1 MVNEMPY
8 GSSCPVSK
16 ALVFIGKKWSIEIIR
31 DMFFGKTRFKEFKEG
46 KPNLSNKVLSNCL
59 RNLENHGIIEKKI
72 INSSPVITEYYLTRR
87 GRSLNRVIYEL
98 AVFSLENCDDVEYY
112 EESTRIKI
120 KQNFRDTL
128 KIND

>member
-1 MVNEMPY
+1 MVNEMPF

-59 RNLENHGIIEKKI
+59 RNLENHGIIEKK
-72 INSSPVITEYYLTRR
+72 N
-87 GRSLNRVIYEL
+87 N
-98 AVFSLENCDDVEYY
+98 
-112 EESTRIKI
+112 
-120 KQNFRDTL
+120 
-128 KIND
+128 

>member
-1 MVNEMPY
+1 MVNEMPF
-8 GSSCPVSK
+8 GISCPVSK

-72 INSSPVITEYYLTRR
+72 INSSPVVTEYYLTRR

-98 AVFSLENCDDVEYY
+98 AVFSLENCNDVEYY

>member
-1 MVNEMPY
+1 MVNEMPF

-72 INSSPVITEYYLTRR
+72 INSSPVVTEYYLTRR

-98 AVFSLENCDDVEYY
+98 AVFSLENCNDVEYY

>member
-1 MVNEMPY
+1 MPF

-72 INSSPVITEYYLTRR
+72 INSSPVVTEYYLTRR

-98 AVFSLENCDDVEYY
+98 AVFSLENCNDVEYY

>member
-1 MVNEMPY
+1 MPY

-128 KIND
+128 EINDKND